1 MERISEG
8 SPASSPCILH
18 VSEAECQGI
27 KSYARFS
34 ASMAQQTNVDD
45 IVDDVVKVDTYEAH
59 VVAAEHFESLLYAY
73 TNSCWQPGDQSPG
86 PIVR

>member
-1 MERISEG
+1 
-8 SPASSPCILH
+8 
-18 VSEAECQGI
+18 
-27 KSYARFS
+27 
-34 ASMAQQTNVDD
+34 MAQQTNVDD